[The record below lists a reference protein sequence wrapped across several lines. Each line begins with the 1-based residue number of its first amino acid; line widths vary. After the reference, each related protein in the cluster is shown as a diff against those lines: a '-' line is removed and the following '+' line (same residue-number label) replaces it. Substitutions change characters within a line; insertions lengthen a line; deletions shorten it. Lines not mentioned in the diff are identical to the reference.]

1 MKWAVGVNGWA
12 YRVPGGQGVDKQG
25 PRESKGRHIGFQG
38 VTKLAYRF
46 PGGQGVGLEGFRGS
60 RGRQTGS
67 QGVKG

>member
-38 VTKLAYRF
+38 VTKLA
-46 PGGQGVGLEGFRGS
+46 
-60 RGRQTGS
+60 
-67 QGVKG
+67 